1 MTETP
6 DTNTRNNTIFM
17 LCAAAFAQNK
27 SATITTDDAEF
38 ITAEYAGQLDG
49 YDAENFLK
57 FKLTYGVSTYFIVAR
72 KSEIVKS
79 ILSGAVGQEFPDLS
93 DLGDCMFNALMY
105 DLETQQDPEPVRF
118 QKPKNIRTLF
128 NDEVRSVLRGETPG
142 TGIAFFEDVTVAW
155 RVQPGANFI
164 EIAVAVCSKDDVKDE
179 FIGARTA
186 WRRLVNGEKVSLPL
200 QNLRPAALVS
210 KMFAYHTE
218 AFEANK
224 KWKMEKEIS
233 AVRQKYGY
241 SAYHF

>member
-1 MTETP
+1 MNETP
-6 DTNTRNNTIFM
+6 DTNNTIFL
-17 LCAAAFAQNK
+17 LCAASFAK
-27 SATITTDDAEF
+27 GESETVTTDDAEF
-38 ITAEYAGQLDG
+38 VTAEYFGHLEGDDG
-49 YDAENFLK
+49 ENFLK
-57 FKLTYGVSTYFIVAR
+57 FKLTYGASTYFIVAR

-79 ILSGAVGQEFPDLS
+79 ILSGAVGQEFPNSDLS
-93 DLGDCMFNALMY
+93 DGMFNTLMF

-210 KMFAYHTE
+210 KMFAYYTE

-224 KWKMEKEIS
+224 KRKMEKEIS

-241 SAYHF
+241 GAYHF